1 MNRFEYNGSPA
12 RVLFKDG
19 CRKQLLTEL
28 ERLSLHK
35 PILLSDPF
43 QQPKAAQLATILQG
57 ASIKVACTFSE
68 AATHTPTNVTANSVE
83 HTQRSDAD
91 SIVSVGGGSS
101 IGLGKTISIR
111 TGLSHI
117 ALPTTYAGSEMTPIL
132 GETENGRKIT
142 RSDPA
147 VRPGVVIYD
156 ISYTLD
162 LPSEMSEW
170 CVESSSAHHD
180 HSRTVCIP
188 IMSIPFVARQSPKK
202 AFFCYQG
209 EPGCSFVE

>member
-1 MNRFEYNGSPA
+1 
-12 RVLFKDG
+12 
-19 CRKQLLTEL
+19 
-28 ERLSLHK
+28 
-35 PILLSDPF
+35 
-43 QQPKAAQLATILQG
+43 
-57 ASIKVACTFSE
+57 
-68 AATHTPTNVTANSVE
+68 
-83 HTQRSDAD
+83 
-91 SIVSVGGGSS
+91 
-101 IGLGKTISIR
+101 
-111 TGLSHI
+111 
-117 ALPTTYAGSEMTPIL
+117 
-132 GETENGRKIT
+132 
-142 RSDPA
+142 